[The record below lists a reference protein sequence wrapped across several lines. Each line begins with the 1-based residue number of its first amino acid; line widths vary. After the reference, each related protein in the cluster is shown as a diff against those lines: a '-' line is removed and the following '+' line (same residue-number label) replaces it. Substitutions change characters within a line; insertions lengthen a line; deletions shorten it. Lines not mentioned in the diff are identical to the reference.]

1 MSPSFFLVPLIS
13 VVFLALARASE
24 LASAGSTITLNGIP
38 YYVPGTPFASRPNF
52 QAHTLGNKTTVLGG
66 LVPITVVTT
75 SSVNFNLVDLQ
86 TTIKGFKESDDV
98 WQTGFLSAVYIEVHG
113 PGLYSVFPKSARL
126 LGAVA
131 SITSTRVSSGSSKF
145 PPGPYFISPTGDLY
159 QPYRL
164 YGDISGDFTQP
175 LAPAAEAVEGE
186 SYVALPVT
194 VPGIDSPGV
203 AVPSRLYYTKTAK
216 KPLAGVRIAIKDIYD
231 IAGVRTSDGNRAF
244 YGLYPPKT
252 ENSVPVQRL
261 IDAGAVLVGKIKTSQ
276 FANGEVATADWVDY
290 HAPFNPRGDG
300 YQDPSSSS
308 SGAGSAI
315 ASYPWLDLALGS
327 DTGGS
332 VRGPSQVSGVYGNR
346 PSHGLVP
353 LTGVMPLAP
362 QLDTAGF
369 LTRDPIIWA
378 DAAKVLYAGLPFYKK
393 YPKKLQTISFPI
405 PGIVSTNPVKA
416 ESDAIVLSFLAK
428 LEGFLSTKATA
439 LNYTALWDTTKP
451 DPNLPSLAIL
461 LNRTY
466 PTLISKEETKN
477 VRDPFFADY
486 AAAHDGRRP
495 FIDPVPLVR
504 WAFGDS
510 LPASELDVAVANKT
524 LFKNWWETHIVSN
537 DSITC
542 SDTLFVYTSGVNILY
557 RNLYGPGPSPPFG
570 FGDDQISI
578 YAEIPDMV
586 VPLGDAAYNST
597 VTLHSEVLPVSVDL
611 MAAKGCDGMIFQLV
625 EDLYAAGIVSK
636 PQAGGTTKGGEILLR
651 RNSM

>member
-1 MSPSFFLVPLIS
+1 MFYASRWNRILIVFSIEQPSALCKLGFQIELIS
-13 VVFLALARASE
+13 NDTTAVLIEFTGPAGLRLNAVF
-24 LASAGSTITLNGIP
+24 
-38 YYVPGTPFASRPNF
+38 PNF
-52 QAHTLGNKTTVLGG
+52 ATILGKVARI
-66 LVPITVVTT
+66 V
-75 SSVNFNLVDLQ
+75 S
-86 TTIKGFKESDDV
+86 
-98 WQTGFLSAVYIEVHG
+98 G
-113 PGLYSVFPKSARL
+113 PLKIPQL
-126 LGAVA
+126 
-131 SITSTRVSSGSSKF
+131 TRV
-145 PPGPYFISPTGDLY
+145 PPRLPGPPPHGPYFVSRTGDLY
-159 QPYRL
+159 QAYRL
-164 YGDISGDFTQP
+164 FGDISGAFTQP
-175 LAPAAEAVEGE
+175 LAPAAVAVEGG
-186 SYVALPVT
+186 SYVPLPAT

-203 AVPSRLYYTKTAK
+203 AVPSRLYYTKTAE
-216 KPLAGVRIAIKDIYD
+216 KPLAGIRTAIKDIYD
-231 IAGVRTSDGNRAF
+231 IAGVRTSDGNRAY

-252 ENSVPVQRL
+252 KTALTVQRL

-276 FANGEVATADWVDY
+276 FANGEIATEDWVDY

-332 VRGPSQVSGVYGNR
+332 IRGPSQVSGVYGNR
-346 PSHGLVP
+346 PSHGLVS

-362 QLDTAGF
+362 QLDTPGF

-378 DAAKVLYAGLPFYKK
+378 AAAKVLYAGLPFYKK
-393 YPKKLQTISFPI
+393 YPKKLQTISFPT
-405 PGIVSTNPVKA
+405 PGVVSTDPVKA

-439 LNYTALWDTTKP
+439 LNYTALWDKTKP
-451 DPNLPSLAIL
+451 DPDLPSLAIL

-486 AAAHDGRRP
+486 AAVHDGRRP

-524 LFKNWWETHIVSN
+524 LFKSWWETHIVSN
-537 DSITC
+537 DSVTC

-557 RNLYGPGPSPPFG
+557 RNQYRPAPVPPFG

-578 YAEIPDMV
+578 YAEVPDMV
-586 VPLGDAAYNST
+586 VPLGEAAYQSN

-611 MAAKGCDGMIFQLV
+611 LAAKGCDGLIFQLV

-636 PQAGGTTKGGEILLR
+636 PDAGGTTKGGEILLR
-651 RNSM
+651 RDGI